1 MVSTSSQ
8 SFTNKG
14 TLLNKTSLR
23 AHFRGL
29 RTNLSTQRQQEAK
42 SLLIDALYPKLSSFS
57 MILSFSSL
65 PDELDLWPL
74 NTLLSN
80 EKRLAL
86 PKLEHSLIQPYK
98 INNIDTDLEKCSFS
112 IKEPQPHI
120 CPILA
125 LHDIDCI
132 LVPGLCFDSNNHRL
146 GFGYGHYDRFLAQ
159 TLHIPTFGI
168 GYKEQKV
175 DRLPTEPHDIPLTKI
190 YLF

>member
-1 MVSTSSQ
+1 M
-8 SFTNKG
+8 NKA
-14 TLLNKTSLR
+14 SLR

-29 RTNLSTQRQQEAK
+29 RINLPMKRQQEAK
-42 SLLIDALYPKLSSFS
+42 SLLMDSLYPKLSSFN

-74 NTLLSN
+74 NTILAK

-86 PKLEHSLIQPYK
+86 PRLETRLIQPYK
-98 INNIDTDLEKCSFS
+98 VKNINTDLEKSSFS

-132 LVPGLCFDSNNHRL
+132 LVPGLCFDSDNHRL

-159 TLHIPTFGI
+159 IHHIPTFGI
-168 GYKEQKV
+168 GFKEQKV

-190 YLF
+190 YLY